1 MEKPEIQS
9 VKVIDI
15 DMPFWSMMNFM
26 VKWALAAIPA
36 MLILMVFGT
45 VVVVALGGL
54 LGLNGAQGLQ

>member
-1 MEKPEIQS
+1 MSDEN
-9 VKVIDI
+9 KVRVVDF

-45 VVVVALGGL
+45 VIV
-54 LGLNGAQGLQ
+54 LGLGSLTGIR